1 MPLGWRTLYNSGNR
15 VQHVESIVEA
25 VSAWQE
31 RPFVYG
37 ESDCCQFVSFVY
49 KQSGD
54 HNFMPHSYHGR
65 REAELLLAQYGSLSS
80 AVSSVLDRCHVRCD
94 WLREGDLALC
104 IDNNVE
110 TLGIVMSSKVIVT
123 IRGSDGKIN
132 FLPWN
137 STVCGWRI
145 D

>member
-1 MPLGWRTLYNSGNR
+1 MQR
-15 VQHVESIVEA
+15 VESIVEA
-25 VSAWQE
+25 VLTWQE

-54 HNFMPHSYHGR
+54 HNYMPHSYQGR
-65 REAELLLAQYGSLSS
+65 HEADLLLAQYGSLSNAVNS
-80 AVSSVLDRCHVRCD
+80 ALDRCHVRLD

-104 IDNNVE
+104 TDNDVE
-110 TLGIVMSSKVIVT
+110 TLGIVMSSKVVVT
-123 IRGSDGKIN
+123 IRSSDGKLK
-132 FLPWN
+132 FLPWE
-137 STVCGWRI
+137 SIECGWRV